1 MKTRG
6 RANYLPL
13 YLAGLA
19 VATPVWAQNDTQTKA
34 PAEQS
39 LIYKSDPQRTNS
51 VAANLGAIPPN
62 LLWSYTS
69 NLSARISD
77 TTPLVIGPPGRRR
90 IYMALDAH
98 VLCIDGQTGQQI
110 WRSKPLAA
118 PISSPLAM
126 LASNTGDQILA
137 VTNNGKL
144 HALRTSDGGV
154 QWQADSDP
162 RKSVSVL
169 NTAPVFVKTPEGDR
183 IVIAQGTGR
192 LVAFTPAGELDPKWE
207 VVLGTYSTAPT
218 ATPAVSRDG
227 QKLYLPTQD
236 KRLWVIN
243 AATTKIEF
251 PITMRAS
258 IFSSP
263 VVTNEHLVVATDT
276 VLNGLLLSNGRA
288 GWVFD
293 AKAPLSAPAARVE
306 GAQNSTIFV
315 GAANNKFYAINGSNG
330 RVIWEAQLGDV
341 PTGTPTVANDMIVT
355 GTRNGV
361 LYGLSPADG
370 KIIWRYRLRSERIV
384 SDRVLQQRRPAVTVA
399 PEPAD
404 EAAAE
409 PDAQPA
415 VPAFG
420 GGGFG
425 GGGGAVPGGFGGGG
439 FGGGA
444 PGGFGGFGG
453 FGGAPGGTGNNPMMA
468 TDRNNPPI
476 WDDTVTQTYGVSGA
490 PVVLEGQV
498 YVQADN
504 AALYAFGVQPF
515 DADPPQLR
523 KPQLSV
529 LNTEGQ
535 PALQRL
541 DAEKGWLGSGRG
553 PVLFEAEID
562 DTGSGVDPSSI
573 RVQLNQQELPAA
585 AVLSFSDATGKLQ
598 VRLTEVLAGGEQGRL
613 TDGNQT
619 LTLIVRD
626 YRGNELKY
634 SSNFMVDN
642 TLPQPAAETNQRGR
656 GGFGGRFGR

>member
-13 YLAGLA
+13 CLAGLA
-19 VATPVWAQNDTQTKA
+19 VAVPVWAQNGTETKA

-39 LIYKSDPQRTNS
+39 LIYKGDPQRTNS
-51 VAANLGAIPPN
+51 VAASLGATPPN

-69 NLSARISD
+69 DLAARVSD

-90 IYMALDAH
+90 IYMALETH
-98 VLCIDGQTGQQI
+98 VLCLDGQTGQQI

-154 QWQADSDP
+154 QWQVDSDP

-169 NTAPVFVKTPEGDR
+169 NTAPVFVKTAEGER

-192 LVAFTPAGELDPKWE
+192 LVAFTPTGELDPKWE
-207 VVLGTYSTAPT
+207 IVLGTYSTAPT

-227 QKLYLPTQD
+227 QTLYLPTQD
-236 KRLWVIN
+236 KRLWVLN
-243 AATTKIEF
+243 AATSKIEF

-263 VVTNEHLVVATDT
+263 VVTHEHLVVATDT
-276 VLNGLLLSNGRA
+276 VLNGLQLSNGRA

-293 AKAPLSAPAARVE
+293 AKAALSAPAARVE
-306 GAQNSTIFV
+306 GPQNATIYV
-315 GAANNKFYAINGSNG
+315 GASNNKFYAVNGTNG
-330 RVIWEAQLGDV
+330 RVIWEVQLGDV
-341 PTGTPTVANDMIVT
+341 ATGTPTVANDMIVT

-370 KIIWRYRLRSERIV
+370 KIVWRYRLRSERIV
-384 SDRVLQQRRPAVTVA
+384 SDRVLQNRRPAVTINT
-399 PEPAD
+399 EPAD
-404 EAAAE
+404 DGDNPAGEEDATPAA
-409 PDAQPA
+409 PTFGGG
-415 VPAFG
+415 AFG
-420 GGGFG
+420 GGG
-425 GGGGAVPGGFGGGG
+425 APGGFGGGMPGG

-453 FGGAPGGTGNNPMMA
+453 GPGGTGNNPMMA

-476 WDDTVTQTYGVSGA
+476 WDDAVMQTYGVSGA
-490 PVVLEGQV
+490 PVILEGQV

-535 PALQRL
+535 PSLQRL

-562 DTGSGVDPSSI
+562 DAGSGVDPSSI
-573 RVQLNQQELPAA
+573 RVQLNQQELPAT
-585 AVLSFSDATGKLQ
+585 AVQSFSDSTGKLQ
-598 VRLTEVLAGGEQGRL
+598 VRLTEVGAGGEQGRL
-613 TDGNQT
+613 TDGNQS
-619 LTLIVRD
+619 LTLSVRAV
-626 YRGNELKY
+626 
-634 SSNFMVDN
+634 S
-642 TLPQPAAETNQRGR
+642 
-656 GGFGGRFGR
+656 